1 MRKRRYH
8 FVVGLLATV
17 GLLAGSVCLLLSSA
31 GQPSFAWAQQNQV
44 KPKGAQKKQNQ
55 NKQDGKNKT
64 TGKPDPAEDPVYRQF
79 GIYENT
85 APRAARTAPVKT
97 SLPLEIPA
105 ASRIALVGNT
115 LLERSRFFG
124 HFETLLQQR
133 FPGHNLVVR

>member
-44 KPKGAQKKQNQ
+44 KPKRAQKKQNQ
-55 NKQDGKNKT
+55 NQQDGKNKT

-79 GIYENT
+79 
-85 APRAARTAPVKT
+85 
-97 SLPLEIPA
+97 
-105 ASRIALVGNT
+105 
-115 LLERSRFFG
+115 
-124 HFETLLQQR
+124 
-133 FPGHNLVVR
+133 